1 MRKEDNKKK
10 KKGNLM
16 SKENKE
22 VSKRLFS
29 YIFKD
34 SKLKFALVLLLV
46 MISSFVGVAS
56 SLFIKILI
64 DDYIL
69 VLVQEQVP
77 NYAPLISILTTMG
90 FIYLAGILSTFFYS
104 RIMVDITQV
113 TLRDMRNEL
122 FEHLE
127 KLPISYFDTNSHGD
141 IMSHFTNDI
150 QALEQMIGQA
160 LPGLFSSIVT
170 IIAVVLAMLFSSIPL
185 TIVVAVTLYLLVTVM
200 KKVSGKSSKYFIKQQ
215 EMIGKTNGYIE
226 EMIDGQNVIKT
237 FSHEKNV
244 IEDFNKIND
253 ELSENTMLAN
263 RYSLYLIPI
272 VFNIGNLQYAFL
284 AIIGGLLAING
295 NFGVTVG
302 TIAAFLQLSKSLGG
316 PMRNVSQQMNQLI
329 MALAGATRIFALFDE
344 MEEIDEGS
352 VELVR
357 ICENKQGEIEE
368 CSYRTNRWAW
378 KDIQDGKE
386 IYKELKGDI
395 RFHNVSFSYDGKN
408 DVLHDISLFAK
419 PGQKIAFVGETGAG
433 KTTITNLINRF
444 YEIQSGTIT
453 YDGIDIKTMKK
464 KDLRKSLGMVLQDTN
479 LFTETIKYNLS
490 YGNPEATMEQIVD
503 GAKKV
508 QANHFIELLPDGYD
522 TVISGTTADLSQG
535 QSQLLSIGRT
545 EIYNP
550 PVLILDEATSSIDS
564 RTEKLVQESMSE
576 VMKGR
581 TNFVIAH
588 RLSTVQDADA
598 IIVLSKGEI
607 IERGSHDE
615 LLSKKGVYYKLYT
628 SGLEED

>member
-588 RLSTVQDADA
+588 RLSTVRDADA
-598 IIVLSKGEI
+598 IIVLSKGQI

-615 LLSKKGVYYKLYT
+615 LIAEKGVYYKLYT

>member
-170 IIAVVLAMLFSSIPL
+170 IIAVVLAMLFSSVPL

-237 FSHEKNV
+237 FSHEKNI

-588 RLSTVQDADA
+588 RLSTVRDADA
-598 IIVLSKGEI
+598 IIVLSKGQI

>member
-1 MRKEDNKKK
+1 
-10 KKGNLM
+10 
-16 SKENKE
+16 
-22 VSKRLFS
+22 
-29 YIFKD
+29 
-34 SKLKFALVLLLV
+34 
-46 MISSFVGVAS
+46 
-56 SLFIKILI
+56 
-64 DDYIL
+64 
-69 VLVQEQVP
+69 
-77 NYAPLISILTTMG
+77 
-90 FIYLAGILSTFFYS
+90 
-104 RIMVDITQV
+104 
-113 TLRDMRNEL
+113 
-122 FEHLE
+122 
-127 KLPISYFDTNSHGD
+127 
-141 IMSHFTNDI
+141 
-150 QALEQMIGQA
+150 
-160 LPGLFSSIVT
+160 
-170 IIAVVLAMLFSSIPL
+170 
-185 TIVVAVTLYLLVTVM
+185 
-200 KKVSGKSSKYFIKQQ
+200 
-215 EMIGKTNGYIE
+215 
-226 EMIDGQNVIKT
+226 
-237 FSHEKNV
+237 
-244 IEDFNKIND
+244 
-253 ELSENTMLAN
+253 
-263 RYSLYLIPI
+263 
-272 VFNIGNLQYAFL
+272 
-284 AIIGGLLAING
+284 
-295 NFGVTVG
+295 
-302 TIAAFLQLSKSLGG
+302 
-316 PMRNVSQQMNQLI
+316 MRNVSQQMNQLI

>member
-237 FSHEKNV
+237 FSHEKNI

-588 RLSTVQDADA
+588 RLSTVRDADA
-598 IIVLSKGEI
+598 IIVLSKGQI

-615 LLSKKGVYYKLYT
+615 LIAEKGVYYKLYT

>member
-170 IIAVVLAMLFSSIPL
+170 IIAVVLAMLFSSVPL
-185 TIVVAVTLYLLVTVM
+185 TLVVAVTLYLLVTVM

-215 EMIGKTNGYIE
+215 QMVGKTNGYIE
-226 EMIDGQNVIKT
+226 EMINGQNVIKT
-237 FSHEKNV
+237 FSHEKSV
-244 IEDFNKIND
+244 IEDFNKINE

-344 MEEIDEGS
+344 TEEIDEGS

-588 RLSTVQDADA
+588 RLSTVRDADA
-598 IIVLSKGEI
+598 IIVLSKGQI

-615 LLSKKGVYYKLYT
+615 LIAEKGVYYKLYT

>member
-1 MRKEDNKKK
+1 
-10 KKGNLM
+10 
-16 SKENKE
+16 
-22 VSKRLFS
+22 
-29 YIFKD
+29 
-34 SKLKFALVLLLV
+34 
-46 MISSFVGVAS
+46 
-56 SLFIKILI
+56 
-64 DDYIL
+64 
-69 VLVQEQVP
+69 
-77 NYAPLISILTTMG
+77 
-90 FIYLAGILSTFFYS
+90 
-104 RIMVDITQV
+104 
-113 TLRDMRNEL
+113 
-122 FEHLE
+122 
-127 KLPISYFDTNSHGD
+127 
-141 IMSHFTNDI
+141 
-150 QALEQMIGQA
+150 
-160 LPGLFSSIVT
+160 
-170 IIAVVLAMLFSSIPL
+170 
-185 TIVVAVTLYLLVTVM
+185 
-200 KKVSGKSSKYFIKQQ
+200 
-215 EMIGKTNGYIE
+215 
-226 EMIDGQNVIKT
+226 
-237 FSHEKNV
+237 
-244 IEDFNKIND
+244 
-253 ELSENTMLAN
+253 
-263 RYSLYLIPI
+263 
-272 VFNIGNLQYAFL
+272 
-284 AIIGGLLAING
+284 
-295 NFGVTVG
+295 
-302 TIAAFLQLSKSLGG
+302 
-316 PMRNVSQQMNQLI
+316 MRNVSQQMNQLI
-329 MALAGATRIFALFDE
+329 MALAGATRIFSLFDE
-344 MEEIDEGS
+344 VEEIDEGS
-352 VELVR
+352 VELVK
-357 ICENKQGEIEE
+357 ICENENGEIEE

-378 KDIQDGKE
+378 KDTQDGKA

-588 RLSTVQDADA
+588 RLSTVRDADA
-598 IIVLSKGEI
+598 IIVLSKGQI

-615 LLSKKGVYYKLYT
+615 LIAEKGVYYKLYT